1 MQKKKITQATHLTS
15 QAIDKATANIQ
26 AMTMNEKLNQ
36 LKFDQLKTFLKQQQE
51 KSNQLTKLFKTHER
65 KKSFSGFKG
74 HVTKPSSTYSGTNTK
89 DNGLNIHQEN
99 IYTI

>member
-65 KKSFSGFKG
+65 KKNSAVLR
-74 HVTKPSSTYSGTNTK
+74 VTSPSHPAHTVDPIQKTMDSIY
-89 DNGLNIHQEN
+89 QEN
-99 IYTI
+99 IYTT